1 MILAWKDIRFNF
13 ARFVLAV
20 VGLTAILTMSLAMNG
35 LYRGIVHESLVMAA
49 GVGADAWLVQGGR
62 DGPFNDE
69 SHVSS
74 LLDRRAEGLFGV
86 KEARR
91 FLSFSFPVSFG
102 SHKQRLSIFAL
113 DFPKD
118 KGDRMPLAAGRYLE
132 SPHFEM
138 IVDKSTGL
146 ALGERIRI
154 GRDDYTVVGVTRGQ
168 VDMAGDGLIFV
179 SLPDAQSILNVAPSE
194 AILLARASSRN
205 QTAASA
211 FAAGSRPIMAVIL
224 TLEPGAP
231 VDLIR
236 EKVASWG
243 DVTMITRA
251 EQIDLVIQGRLRRL
265 RLQILLFVGL
275 MYAISG
281 AIVSL
286 TIFTIV
292 LEKLHAISLLKLI
305 GASDAF
311 ISLWIL
317 QYGLILGSI
326 SYGLAVA
333 ISLATF
339 DLFPRAVILEPSDA
353 LLAGLALL
361 VVCAFACTF
370 SIRKAL
376 SVRAREI
383 LS

>member
-1 MILAWKDIRFNF
+1 MILAWKDIRFNL
-13 ARFVLAV
+13 ARFALAV
-20 VGLTAILTMSLAMNG
+20 AGLTAILTMSLAMNG
-35 LYRGIVHESLVMAA
+35 LYRGIVHESLIMVENI
-49 GVGADAWLVQGGR
+49 GADAWLVQGGR

-69 SHVSS
+69 SHVSE
-74 LLDRRAEGLFGV
+74 LLDRRAEGLYGV
-86 KEARR
+86 RKARR
-91 FLSFSFPVSFG
+91 FLAFSFPISFG
-102 SHKQRLSIFAL
+102 SHKERYSIFAL

-118 KGDRMPLAAGRYLE
+118 KGEWMPLIAGRFLE

-146 ALGERIRI
+146 ALGERLRV
-154 GRDDYTVVGVTRGQ
+154 GRDDYVVVGVTTGQ

-179 SLPDAQSILNVAPSE
+179 SLPDAQSIFNIAPSE
-194 AILLARASSRN
+194 AVLLARASSRS
-205 QTAASA
+205 QIATSS
-211 FAAGSRPIMAVIL
+211 GVGGTRPIMAVIL
-224 TLEPGAP
+224 TFEPGAP
-231 VDLIR
+231 IDVIR

-243 DVTMITRA
+243 DVTMITKA
-251 EQIDLVIQGRLRRL
+251 EQTELVIQGRLRRL

-305 GASDAF
+305 GASDVF
-311 ISLWIL
+311 ISIWIL
-317 QYGLILGSI
+317 QYGLLLGAI
-326 SYGLAVA
+326 SFGLALA
-333 ISLATF
+333 ISVATF
-339 DLFPRAVILEPSDA
+339 DYFPRAVILLPWDA
-353 LLAGLALL
+353 AIAGLAL
-361 VVCAFACTF
+361 VAVCALACTF

-376 SVRAREI
+376 SVRAREV

>member
-1 MILAWKDIRFNF
+1 M
-13 ARFVLAV
+13 LAV
-20 VGLTAILTMSLAMNG
+20 AGLTAILTMSLAMNG
-35 LYRGIVHESLVMAA
+35 LYRGIVHESLIMVENI
-49 GVGADAWLVQGGR
+49 GADAWLVQGGR

-69 SHVSS
+69 SHVSE
-74 LLDRRAEGLFGV
+74 LLDRRAEGLHGV
-86 KEARR
+86 REARR
-91 FLSFSFPVSFG
+91 FLAFSFPISFG
-102 SHKQRLSIFAL
+102 SHKERYSILAL

-118 KGDRMPLAAGRYLE
+118 KGEWMPLIAGRFLE

-146 ALGERIRI
+146 ALGERLRV
-154 GRDDYTVVGVTRGQ
+154 GRDDYVVVGVTTGQ

-194 AILLARASSRN
+194 AVLLARASSRN
-205 QTAASA
+205 QIATSSVV
-211 FAAGSRPIMAVIL
+211 GGTRPIMAVIL
-224 TLEPGAP
+224 TFEPGAP
-231 VDLIR
+231 VEAIR

-243 DVTMITRA
+243 DVTMITKA
-251 EQIDLVIQGRLRRL
+251 EQIELVIQGRLRRL

-281 AIVSL
+281 TIVSL

-305 GASDAF
+305 GASDVF
-311 ISLWIL
+311 ISIWIL
-317 QYGLILGSI
+317 QYGLLLGAI
-326 SYGLAVA
+326 SFGLALA

-339 DLFPRAVILEPSDA
+339 DYFPRAVILLPWDA
-353 LLAGLALL
+353 AIAGLAL
-361 VVCAFACTF
+361 VAVCALACTF

-376 SVRAREI
+376 SVRAREV